1 MKFLWWENHDVECHP
16 QEFVMCAHVF
26 GGTSS
31 GNCSNYAL
39 RRIAVDNEAEFGKAA
54 ASTLH
59 NNFYVDDFLKSAGDL
74 NMPNQLVKD
83 VISMCKS
90 GAFDLKKFISNSKEL
105 LQSIP
110 EQQRRQGTKDQD
122 LSGDLPTDKA
132 LRIC

>member
-1 MKFLWWENHDVECHP
+1 MSTTRVCHVCTCVWWHFFWKLFQLCFAQN
-16 QEFVMCAHVF
+16 
-26 GGTSS
+26 SS
-31 GNCSNYAL
+31 
-39 RRIAVDNEAEFGKAA
+39 DNEAEFGKAA

-59 NNFYVDDFLKSAGDL
+59 NNFYIDDFLKSAGDL